1 MHWRAGLKP
10 LDGLLSRAGRLLVD
24 SIYPLE
30 CVGCASA
37 GKVICNR
44 CAAELAVL
52 KPPYCNICAAPGAIG
67 LCQRCTDL
75 RRSFDGIRAP
85 YHHAGAVRRAIH
97 AFKYEGIRAAAPQ
110 LGRMMADYWA
120 LDPVPVDI
128 MAPVPMHARRFR
140 ERGYNQAGLLA
151 REVAGRIGL
160 KLEANLLERLN
171 HVSPQA
177 QTASGSER
185 MLNVAGSVAIS
196 TEVDLAG
203 MRVLLVD
210 DVATTGSTLDACAA
224 VLKDAGASE
233 VWGLVLAV
241 AGGQ

>member
-1 MHWRAGLKP
+1 
-10 LDGLLSRAGRLLVD
+10 
-24 SIYPLE
+24 
-30 CVGCASA
+30 
-37 GKVICNR
+37 
-44 CAAELAVL
+44 
-52 KPPYCNICAAPGAIG
+52 
-67 LCQRCTDL
+67 
-75 RRSFDGIRAP
+75 
-85 YHHAGAVRRAIH
+85 
-97 AFKYEGIRAAAPQ
+97 
-110 LGRMMADYWA
+110 MMADYWA

-140 ERGYNQAGLLA
+140 ERGYNQAELLA

-160 KLEANLLERLN
+160 KLEANLLERVN

-177 QTASGSER
+177 KTASGSER